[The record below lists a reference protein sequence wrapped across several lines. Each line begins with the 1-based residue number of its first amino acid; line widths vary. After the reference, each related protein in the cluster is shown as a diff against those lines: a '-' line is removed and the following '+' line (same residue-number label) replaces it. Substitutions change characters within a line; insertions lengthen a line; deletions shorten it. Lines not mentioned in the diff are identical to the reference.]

1 MANTSRFRAKINS
14 SHRPRASRTRQVKPT
29 KTWVKIN
36 SRPGKPINRWLTVI
50 NEKLIQGQGNP

>member
-14 SHRPRASRTRQVKPT
+14 SHRPRASRTRQVK
-29 KTWVKIN
+29 IN
-36 SRPGKPINRWLTVI
+36 SRPGKPINRWVTVI